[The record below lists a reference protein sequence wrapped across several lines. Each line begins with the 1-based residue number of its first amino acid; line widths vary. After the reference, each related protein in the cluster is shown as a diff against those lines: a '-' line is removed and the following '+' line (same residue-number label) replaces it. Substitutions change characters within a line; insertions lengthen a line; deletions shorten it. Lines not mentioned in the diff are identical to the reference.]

1 MTLTI
6 LIMLAAALLIYLSCE
21 LFVNG
26 IEWVGKAFN
35 ISQNAVGTILAAI
48 GTALPESI
56 VTFIAVA
63 LGTSSSQKDI
73 GIGAAL
79 GGPLVLSTIAY
90 AIVGIGIVTFQ
101 SKRKT
106 GNRVII
112 NSKKLGRDQL
122 WFMCIFIFKVALGFV
137 AFAIKPWLGFLF
149 LIAYGVYFYTEMS
162 ADSKKIEE
170 RLEPLKFSPKNEN
183 PGKFIILVQTII
195 SLIFIFLGSQL
206 FVHNLNTISVLLGI
220 PSQLVALFLS
230 PIATELP
237 ETLNAIIWVRQGKE
251 NLALANISGSMMIQA
266 TIPSALGIIF
276 TPWLFDKYLAISAVI
291 TFVAILFLWITLRRD
306 NLSAKRL
313 SFNALLY
320 VIFAIGVIWIR
331 SKI

>member
-6 LIMLAAALLIYLSCE
+6 LIMLASALLIYLSCE

-35 ISQNAVGTILAAI
+35 ISQNAVGTILAAV

-63 LGTSSSQKDI
+63 LGTNSSQKNI
-73 GIGAAL
+73 GVGAAL

-90 AIVGIGIVTFQ
+90 AIVGICIVTFR

-106 GNRVII
+106 GSEVVI

-149 LIAYGVYFYTEMS
+149 LIAYAIYFYIEMS
-162 ADSKKIEE
+162 ADSRKVDEN
-170 RLEPLKFSPKNEN
+170 LEPLKFSPKSQN
-183 PGKFIILVQTII
+183 PGKFVILIQTII

-206 FVHNLNTISVLLGI
+206 FVHNLDKISASFGL
-220 PSQLVALFLS
+220 PSALVALFLS

-237 ETLNAIIWVRQGKE
+237 ETLNAVIWVRQGKE
-251 NLALANISGSMMIQA
+251 NMALANISGSMMIQA

-276 TPWLFDKYLAISAVI
+276 TPWLFDRYLAVSAVI

-320 VIFAIGVIWIR
+320 IIFAIGVIWMR
-331 SKI
+331 STV